1 MYEMK
6 DQIRLS
12 IVVPVFNEQEMIV
25 HALEA
30 LYHQYDDRA
39 LVDRDL
45 YELVTV
51 DNNSTDNSVAEIQ
64 DFHVRHPDFNL
75 YCISETIQGVSS
87 ARKRGMDWV
96 IQRSRQRDQH
106 TLGSDKF
113 YILSADADCVVDKQW
128 LYKLYSKMIED
139 DADLGTCNYYY
150 DKNHFHSRPNLWQ
163 QIEKTLRCRA
173 FAFTLFGG
181 FPDGKGFAVEREK
194 YETVGGIEIFYQIK
208 NGCFVQH
215 LSDDWDFGIKIV
227 ASGGNNTYAHHAKV
241 QINSRRV
248 DLLLNEVIHGIAYG
262 SGGTIVMKD
271 VRTISD
277 NNLQDDLSDEQAA
290 LAWDYSIKDF
300 IPKNIILP
308 LLLNQKLYNNEN
320 VIDFFDIDLLSNIV
334 NRIEEIKAETG
345 ILNFKPIHLYKTPS
359 YRLYFEFRDEIFA
372 RLRQYIGKDIGYP
385 PKLPDCLDDVLRSH
399 PDAFNKYVYY
409 YCEDRE
415 SGNAHNYF
423 ANGGVF

>member
-1 MYEMK
+1 M
-6 DQIRLS
+6 
-12 IVVPVFNEQEMIV
+12 
-25 HALEA
+25 
-30 LYHQYDDRA
+30 
-39 LVDRDL
+39 
-45 YELVTV
+45 
-51 DNNSTDNSVAEIQ
+51 
-64 DFHVRHPDFNL
+64 
-75 YCISETIQGVSS
+75 
-87 ARKRGMDWV
+87 
-96 IQRSRQRDQH
+96 
-106 TLGSDKF
+106 
-113 YILSADADCVVDKQW
+113 SADADCVVDKQW
-128 LYKLYSKMIED
+128 LYKLYNKMVEE

-150 DKNHFHSRPNLWQ
+150 DKNHFHDRPHLWQ

-194 YETVGGIEIFYQIK
+194 YEAVGGIEIFYQIK

-248 DLLLNEVIHGIAYG
+248 DLLLNEVMHGIAYG
-262 SGGTIVMKD
+262 SGGIIVMKD
-271 VRTISD
+271 VRTHFD
-277 NNLQDDLSDEQAA
+277 NNLQGDLSAEQAA

-308 LLLNQKLYNNEN
+308 LLLNQKFYSDAN
-320 VIDFFDIDLLSNIV
+320 VIDFFGMDLLNNLV
-334 NRIEEIKAETG
+334 NRIEEIKEETG

-359 YRLYFEFRDEIFA
+359 YRLYFEFRNEIFA